1 MSLQAII
8 TEQLTSAMR
17 EKATDRVAVL
27 RLLKSSLK
35 NEEIKLGHELSEDES
50 MKVLQREAK
59 QRRDSVEAYTK
70 GDRPELAASEQAEL
84 EIIAELLPA
93 QMTEEELEQ
102 MVMAAIAETGANTP
116 ADMGK
121 VIGSVVKQ
129 SAGRTDGASV
139 SAMVRKK
146 LTSQYG

>member
-1 MSLQAII
+1 MSLQATI
-8 TEQLTSAMR
+8 TDQLTNAMR
-17 EKATDRVAVL
+17 EKASDRVAVL

-35 NEEIKLGHELSEDES
+35 NEQIKLGHELSEDES

-70 GDRPELAASEQAEL
+70 GGRPELAASEQDEL
-84 EIIAELLPA
+84 AIIAELLPA
-93 QMTEEELEQ
+93 PMTEEELEQ
-102 MVMAAIAETGANTP
+102 MVVAAIAETGASSP

-121 VIGSVVKQ
+121 VIGSVVKK

-146 LTSQYG
+146 LTS